1 MPTGARDT
9 PFVFIN
15 FVRRYSMKKSEMSS
29 AHSSMAA
36 LLKQENIG
44 QAYISTGADF
54 LSNYFA
60 NIL

>member
-1 MPTGARDT
+1 M
-9 PFVFIN
+9 
-15 FVRRYSMKKSEMSS
+15 MKSKMSS
-29 AHSSMAA
+29 AHSSAAA